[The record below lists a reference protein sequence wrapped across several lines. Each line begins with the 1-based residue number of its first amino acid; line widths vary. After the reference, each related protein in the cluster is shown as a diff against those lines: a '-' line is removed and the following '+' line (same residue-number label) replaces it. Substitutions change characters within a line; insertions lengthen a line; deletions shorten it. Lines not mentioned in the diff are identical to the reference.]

1 MAWKGAVR
9 ALGVDL
15 ARLLVAWGTDS
26 VKLQSVQLGSCS
38 ERAGDLAD
46 QLRQCRFDTQELNK
60 CFSKQ
65 AYLEGWQHLF
75 LCLVVIATL
84 IGFGVCILVGTFCR
98 GSPA

>member
-60 CFSKQ
+60 CFQNKHTSR
-65 AYLEGWQHLF
+65 
-75 LCLVVIATL
+75 
-84 IGFGVCILVGTFCR
+84 VGNICFC
-98 GSPA
+98 AWWLLLL